1 MNRRR
6 IAFVLLSFIS
16 TLITGL
22 AWSVHAQ
29 SPLIATDDI
38 LIYLRARGQQ
48 GQYVRL
54 SSTFQ
59 QVYNLPMDKCSLRSL
74 DATYVAESPLPNKS
88 GDLIVR
94 RLDTQAIIIQTPWRA
109 EWDACYIN
117 WSTDTV
123 LTIRQHGTQQDFF
136 YFDVSSGTLTPVSNP
151 YVPPQYPSLPGWI
164 PSIPT
169 NFILPSPQAQVYLYE
184 RCTGLQTD
192 PSGHVCASKSD
203 FVIYDAIQQD
213 VLHVLQQ
220 PNGDRIRGYVGTY
233 PPPDRDPGS
242 YPAAAWSASG
252 RYLAFQRYAVNP
264 YDYFTLSVYDVT
276 SGQYENID
284 WMNPEL
290 DKNRALEWSPQG
302 NKLAFWTIGRFGEY
316 QNNDNYDTLRTPVI
330 FDAETGQFTIC
341 DQPFDIDA
349 EHAGKAFT
357 WSPDGQTLVFVDA
370 NKNLIDMNVSSG
382 ITTILDSQV
391 DSVILWKHGA

>member
-1 MNRRR
+1 M
-6 IAFVLLSFIS
+6 
-16 TLITGL
+16 LITGL
-22 AWSVHAQ
+22 AWGVYAQ
-29 SPLIATDDI
+29 SSLIAPSDV
-38 LIYLRARGQQ
+38 LIYSRLREQQ

-59 QVYNLPMDKCSLRSL
+59 QLYNLPEDKCSLRSI
-74 DATYVAESPLPNKS
+74 DATYVAESPLPNNS

-94 RLDTQAIIIQTPWRA
+94 RMDTHTTIIQTPWLA

-117 WSTDTV
+117 WSTDSV
-123 LTIRQHGTQQDFF
+123 LTIRQHGTQQDLF
-136 YFDVSSGTLTPVSNP
+136 YFDVSSGSLISVANP
-151 YVPPQYPSLPGWI
+151 YTPPQYPPLPGWI

-169 NFILPSPQAQVYLYE
+169 NFILPSPQTNIYLYE

-192 PSGHVCASKSD
+192 PSGHVCASRSD
-203 FVIYDAIQQD
+203 FVIYNAFQQQ

-220 PNGDRIRGYVGTY
+220 PNGDHIRGYVGTY
-233 PPPDRDPGS
+233 PPPNIDPGS

-252 RYLAFQRYAVNP
+252 RYLAFQRYGVNP

-276 SGQYENID
+276 SGQYVNTD

-290 DKNRALEWSPQG
+290 DDNRALQWSPQG
-302 NKLAFWTIGRFGEY
+302 NKLAFWVIGRFGEN

-330 FDAETGQFTIC
+330 FDAESGQFTIC
-341 DQPFDIDA
+341 DQPFDVDA

-357 WSPDGQTLVFVDA
+357 WSPDGQSLVFVDEA
-370 NKNLIDMNVSSG
+370 KNLIDMNTSSG
-382 ITTILDSQV
+382 ITTILDNQV
-391 DSVILWKHGA
+391 DSVILWKYEA